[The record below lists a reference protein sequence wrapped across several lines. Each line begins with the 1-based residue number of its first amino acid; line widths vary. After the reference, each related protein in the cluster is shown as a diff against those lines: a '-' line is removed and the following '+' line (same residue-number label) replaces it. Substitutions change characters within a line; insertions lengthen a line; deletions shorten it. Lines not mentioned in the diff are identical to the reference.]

1 MNTATKVVLVLG
13 AMFLIGGIAMFAVG
27 VGSVSNLEEAD
38 FPFDIENQTSG
49 TITIDDKDGVGDI
62 GITFWVEGTYED
74 LNENGVWDVCEN
86 IQITITD
93 VPEINNEWDYAENY
107 DGDFYFEVVH
117 NHSGGG
123 ESDCSDDTKNKELS
137 RSEDGF
143 VKIGRACYACYAGNV
158 SFESNQPVWVT
169 YDDPILEEIMDEVV
183 GIFAGFGLGFVGTC
197 CGIIFLIIGLIMALT
212 MKDDNQQKMMYMPPE
227 DNMLVAQQTGGQP
240 TTTHMSQPDFGQP
253 PQGGLQVILWKP

>member
-1 MNTATKVVLVLG
+1 
-13 AMFLIGGIAMFAVG
+13 MF
-27 VGSVSNLEEAD
+27 
-38 FPFDIENQTSG
+38 
-49 TITIDDKDGVGDI
+49 
-62 GITFWVEGTYED
+62 
-74 LNENGVWDVCEN
+74 
-86 IQITITD
+86 
-93 VPEINNEWDYAENY
+93 EINNEWDYAENY
-107 DGDFYFEVVH
+107 DGNFYFEVVH
-117 NHSGGG
+117 KSGGG

-143 VKIGRACYACYAGNV
+143 VKIGRACYACYAGNI

-212 MKDDNQQKMMYMPPE
+212 MKDDKSSEKMMYMPPA

-240 TTTHMSQPDFGQP
+240 TTTHMSQRRLWPATSRRIVGDQMEIRLIITSVISVMILLYVGYCWVN
-253 PQGGLQVILWKP
+253 QGMQRGEDG